1 MIVAVHGASGTQ
13 GSRIARRLRAAG
25 HRIRPL
31 DSRSA
36 DLTDTAALLRAY
48 DGADAVVVQL
58 PQVFDPVAVA
68 QAEAV
73 LTALGKADVPRA
85 VFNPGMPL
93 PPAPVGA
100 PFVDARV
107 LLGDRLPERVDRASV
122 VGPAGP
128 YLENL
133 LQPWS
138 VRRLRER
145 GELAYPLPPQAPVP
159 WATLDDLG
167 DVVAAVLADAR
178 PPARLVVSGPEPV
191 TGDRLAAAVA
201 AATGLPVGYTQVDP
215 AEYGRLIEPVMGAA
229 AAAGIAGIYAQSA
242 AAPPPPIPDGL
253 LRPGTTTVEEWAA
266 RSDWTA

>member
-1 MIVAVHGASGTQ
+1 MTVAVHGASGTQ
-13 GSRIARRLRAAG
+13 GSHIARRLRAAG

-36 DLTDTAALLRAY
+36 NLTDTAALLRAY

-58 PQVFDPVAVA
+58 PQLFDPIAVE
-68 QAEAV
+68 QAESV
-73 LTALGKADVPRA
+73 LAALGKAGVPRA

-107 LLGDRLPERVDRASV
+107 LLGDRLPERVGQASV

-138 VRRLRER
+138 VRRVRDR

-159 WATLDDLG
+159 WVTLDDVG

-178 PPARLVVSGPEPV
+178 PPERLVVGGPDAV

-201 AATGLPVGYTQVDP
+201 TATGRPVRYTQVEP

-229 AAAGIAGIYAQSA
+229 AAAGVAGIYARSTD
-242 AAPPPPIPDGL
+242 APPPPLPDGL
-253 LRPGTTTVEEWAA
+253 FRPGATTVEEWAA
-266 RSDWTA
+266 RPDWTA